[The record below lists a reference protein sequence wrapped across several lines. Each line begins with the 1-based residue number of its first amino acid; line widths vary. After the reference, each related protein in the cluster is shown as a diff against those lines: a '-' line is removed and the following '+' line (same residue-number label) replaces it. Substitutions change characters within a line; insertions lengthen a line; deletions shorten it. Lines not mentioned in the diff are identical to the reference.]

1 MKKNKEIAKMN
12 VNIES
17 EICSYCHLAQE
28 RIKTDVSNSKLLY
41 ALENQISTTVHAYRS
56 MIHTLGI

>member
-28 RIKTDVSNSKLLY
+28 RIKTDVSNPNYFTHWKIKFQLRFTHI
-41 ALENQISTTVHAYRS
+41 EV
-56 MIHTLGI
+56 